1 MLSTLLLLVLSG
13 LVLQS
18 IISISTSYIIQLNQ
32 LSSAYQA
39 ETALNMSERIL
50 NDYITENNYEL
61 PEQVDISSSAG
72 KIRVIRKTTSEYEAI
87 IIQENGIEFR
97 RKIEIEES
105 ESEGQ
110 ESEEG
115 KIDDTSEDGLI
126 PQEEIEH

>member
-50 NDYITENNYEL
+50 SDYITENNYEL

>member
-50 NDYITENNYEL
+50 SDYITENNYEL

-87 IIQENGIEFR
+87 ITQENGIEFR
-97 RKIEIEES
+97 RKIEIKES

-115 KIDDTSEDGLI
+115 KTDDTSEDGLI